1 MLENVDTH
9 TYGDK
14 KTDHVIQYRVNC
26 IFGKHFLNERVTVQ
40 AQMLKGLLSSRKLK
54 EAMTLLGIRK
64 STKDKKMKE
73 NVIQNINSAINS
85 IRRSR
90 HKNVSAIR
98 RAIHMAVVSSSTK
111 ENLLVKYMARALG
124 TS

>member
-14 KTDHVIQYRVNC
+14 KPDHYIWYRVNR
-26 IFGKHFLNERVTVQ
+26 IFETYFIKEQVTVQ
-40 AQMLKGLLSSRKLK
+40 AQMLKCLLSLRKLK

-73 NVIQNINSAINS
+73 NVIQNVNSAINS
-85 IRRSR
+85 IRRSIQ
-90 HKNVSAIR
+90 KNVSVVR
-98 RAIHMAVVSSSTK
+98 RAIHMAVLSPK
-111 ENLLVKYMARALG
+111 
-124 TS
+124 

>member
-9 TYGDK
+9 TYEDK
-14 KTDHVIQYRVNC
+14 RADHYIRYFVNC
-26 IFGKHFLNERVTVQ
+26 IFEKYFIKENVIVQ
-40 AQMLKGLLSSRKLK
+40 AQMLKGVQSLRKLK
-54 EAMTLLGIRK
+54 EAMTLLGILK

-90 HKNVSAIR
+90 KKNILVVR
-98 RAIHMAVVSSSTK
+98 R
-111 ENLLVKYMARALG
+111 
-124 TS
+124 

>member
-9 TYGDK
+9 AYGDK
-14 KTDHVIQYRVNC
+14 RADHVIQYHV
-26 IFGKHFLNERVTVQ
+26 KHSFDTYSIKENMTVQ
-40 AQMLKGLLSSRKLK
+40 AQMLKGLLSLRKLK

-64 STKDKKMKE
+64 SAKDKKMKE

-90 HKNVSAIR
+90 HKKKFSF
-98 RAIHMAVVSSSTK
+98 T
-111 ENLLVKYMARALG
+111 
-124 TS
+124 

>member
-1 MLENVDTH
+1 MLENFDTH

-14 KTDHVIQYRVNC
+14 RVYHVIQYHVKC
-26 IFGKHFLNERVTVQ
+26 IFDTYFIKENVTVQ
-40 AQMLKGLLSSRKLK
+40 AQMLKGLLSLRKLK
-54 EAMTLLGIRK
+54 ETTTLLGIRK
-64 STKDKKMKE
+64 SIKDKKKMKE

-90 HKNVSAIR
+90 QKNVSVVR

-111 ENLLVKYMARALG
+111 
-124 TS
+124 

>member
-14 KTDHVIQYRVNC
+14 RADHVIQYRVKH
-26 IFGKHFLNERVTVQ
+26 IFDQYYIKENVTVQ
-40 AQMLKGLLSSRKLK
+40 AQMLKGLLSLRKLK
-54 EAMTLLGIRK
+54 ETTTLLGIQK

-73 NVIQNINSAINS
+73 NVIQNINSVINS

-90 HKNVSAIR
+90 QKKISVVR

-111 ENLLVKYMARALG
+111 ENHLVKSMA
-124 TS
+124 

>member
-1 MLENVDTH
+1 MLENFDTH

-14 KTDHVIQYRVNC
+14 RVDHYIQYHVNH
-26 IFGKHFLNERVTVQ
+26 IFEKYFIKENVTVQ
-40 AQMLKGLLSSRKLK
+40 AQILKGLLSLRKLK
-54 EAMTLLGIRK
+54 EATTLLGIRK

-90 HKNVSAIR
+90 QKNVSVVR
-98 RAIHMAVVSSSTK
+98 RAIHIVVVSSSTK
-111 ENLLVKYMARALG
+111 ENYLVKYVA
-124 TS
+124 